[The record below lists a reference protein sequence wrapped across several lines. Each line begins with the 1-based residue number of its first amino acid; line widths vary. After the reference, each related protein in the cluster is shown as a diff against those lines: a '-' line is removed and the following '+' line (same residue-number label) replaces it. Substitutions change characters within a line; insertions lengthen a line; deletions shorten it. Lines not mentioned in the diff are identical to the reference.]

1 MNIYDS
7 CNLFHQSI
15 IIQFGEIIYS
25 SLKLNERT
33 DEDILQ
39 LINKNNPNMES
50 MFDDLK
56 SNFEKMYQEKDR
68 EILKIQQESHNNY
81 IKGFEG
87 GKRVYN
93 LIVDEKQK
101 LIDKQKRDIEMLKL
115 KEHLNTNQKGDEV

>member
-15 IIQFGEIIYS
+15 IIQLGEIIYS

-68 EILKIQQESHNNY
+68 EILKIQQESHNN
-81 IKGFEG
+81 
-87 GKRVYN
+87 
-93 LIVDEKQK
+93 
-101 LIDKQKRDIEMLKL
+101 
-115 KEHLNTNQKGDEV
+115 